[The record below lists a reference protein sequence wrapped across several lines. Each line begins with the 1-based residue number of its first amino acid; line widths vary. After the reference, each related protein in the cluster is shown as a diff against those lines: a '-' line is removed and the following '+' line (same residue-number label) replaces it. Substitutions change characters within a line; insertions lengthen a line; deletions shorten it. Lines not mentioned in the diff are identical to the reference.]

1 MRIHTR
7 LVALVKNLT
16 PSSIYSMLSMANV
29 SVKIREFTMN
39 NKGFTLIELL
49 VVVAILSILGVISL
63 YQYAV
68 FRESAFCSRI
78 ESDVHNTITT
88 LEGQYSNTF
97 SYAGVSPV
105 QTEDNGI
112 VIVID
117 ASADAV
123 SSVEGSHPKCKKG
136 IFKIDPAA
144 TPVYAWIP

>member
-1 MRIHTR
+1 
-7 LVALVKNLT
+7 
-16 PSSIYSMLSMANV
+16 MLSMENV

-49 VVVAILSILGVISL
+49 VVVATLSILGVISL

-88 LEGQYSNTF
+88 LEGQYSYTF

-136 IFKIDPAA
+136 KFKFDPAA
-144 TPVYAWIP
+144 TPTYAWIP

>member
-105 QTEDNGI
+105 QTEDNG
-112 VIVID
+112 
-117 ASADAV
+117 
-123 SSVEGSHPKCKKG
+123 
-136 IFKIDPAA
+136 
-144 TPVYAWIP
+144 

>member
-1 MRIHTR
+1 MLNKANPSVYTR
-7 LVALVKNLT
+7 AVAV
-16 PSSIYSMLSMANV
+16 
-29 SVKIREFTMN
+29 N

-49 VVVAILSILGVISL
+49 VVVAILSILGATSI

-136 IFKIDPAA
+136 IFKFDPAA

>member
-1 MRIHTR
+1 MLNKANPSFYTR
-7 LVALVKNLT
+7 AIAV
-16 PSSIYSMLSMANV
+16 
-29 SVKIREFTMN
+29 N

-49 VVVAILSILGVISL
+49 VVVAILSILGAISI
-63 YQYAV
+63 YQYAIY
-68 FRESAFCSRI
+68 REGAFCSRI
-78 ESDVHNTITT
+78 ETDVHNTITT

-136 IFKIDPAA
+136 TFKFDPAA
-144 TPVYAWIP
+144 TPIYAWIP

>member
-1 MRIHTR
+1 
-7 LVALVKNLT
+7 
-16 PSSIYSMLSMANV
+16 MLSMNYV
-29 SVKIREFTMN
+29 SIEIKGITMN

-49 VVVAILSILGVISL
+49 VVVAILGILGATSI

-68 FRESAFCSRI
+68 YREGAFCSRI
-78 ESDVHNTITT
+78 ETDVHNTITT

-97 SYAGVSPV
+97 SYAGVSPI

-123 SSVEGSHPKCKKG
+123 SSVEGSHPKCKRG
-136 IFKIDPAA
+136 TFKFDPTA
-144 TPVYAWIP
+144 TPTYSWVP

>member
-1 MRIHTR
+1 
-7 LVALVKNLT
+7 
-16 PSSIYSMLSMANV
+16 MLRMDYV
-29 SVKIREFTMN
+29 SFQIKGITMN

-49 VVVAILSILGVISL
+49 VVVAILGILGAISI

-68 FRESAFCSRI
+68 YREGAFCSRI
-78 ESDVHNTITT
+78 ETDVHNTITT

-123 SSVEGSHPKCKKG
+123 SSVEGSHPKCKRG
-136 IFKIDPAA
+136 TFKFDPTA
-144 TPVYAWIP
+144 TPTYAWVP